1 METVRAFI
9 AVDLPPLAKET
20 VAEAQDYFKS
30 LDLDAAWV
38 KPGNIHLTLKF
49 LGDIAVPKIAEI
61 KRRVAPA
68 VGGFPRISVSLGKVG
83 VFPNLNRPRV
93 LWIGLE
99 DAAGSLKSLRDMI
112 EHQLQAVG
120 FKPEL
125 KKFSP
130 HLTLGRIKSTRGK
143 GRLREAVRDWRVSIR
158 AEPVVV
164 SSVKLYKSQLTP
176 GGSIYTVLDEF
187 KLGSGNAQ
195 GSGGR

>member
-9 AVDLPPLAKET
+9 AVDLPPFAKET

-49 LGDIAVPKIAEI
+49 LGDIEVPKIAEI
-61 KRRVAPA
+61 QRSVAPA
-68 VGGFPRISVSLGKVG
+68 VGQFPCISVSLGKVG

-99 DAAGSLKSLRDMI
+99 DAATGSLESLRDTI
-112 EHQLQAVG
+112 ENQLQAVG

-130 HLTLGRIKSTRGK
+130 HLTLGRIKSARGK
-143 GRLREAVRDWRVSIR
+143 GRLRE
-158 AEPVVV
+158 
-164 SSVKLYKSQLTP
+164 
-176 GGSIYTVLDEF
+176 
-187 KLGSGNAQ
+187 
-195 GSGGR
+195 